1 MKEVRIGERNVTI
14 PRFSAFK
21 IVRAGRLI
29 AKIAKAYPTIMFDVA
44 KFERDYETANA
55 VRITK
60 SMAQLPRFV
69 PLGLT
74 DADFEGR
81 EYVEIPNSPN
91 DWQRFAAVFPEVMTV
106 GEEDVVSLLALILAP
121 NVELEEEDENDNVDE
136 YLRKKGKALLHEAEG
151 DQLFDA
157 CIRVA
162 EVLQDQFASKIDEA
176 GNAIA
181 GLTNRAV
188 SPAANGNNS
197 QNSSID
203 SDAPTDGIEAESSI
217 ESSGTN

>member
-21 IVRAGRLI
+21 IVRSGRLI

-60 SMAQLPRFV
+60 TMAQLPRFV

-91 DWQRFAAVFPEVMTV
+91 DWQRFASVFPEVMSV
-106 GEEDVVSLLALILAP
+106 GEEDVVSLLALVLAP
-121 NVELEEEDENDNVDE
+121 NKELEEEDESDSVDE

-151 DQLFDA
+151 DQLLDA
-157 CIRVA
+157 CIAVA
-162 EVLQDQFASKIDEA
+162 EVLKEQFASKIDEA

-181 GLTNRAV
+181 AFT
-188 SPAANGNNS
+188 SNGNAATNGQNS
-197 QNSSID
+197 QNSSTD
-203 SDAPTDGIEAESSI
+203 SDGLTVGTEAESSI
-217 ESSGTN
+217 ESSG